1 VALLLVLTIVVFIH
15 ELGHFMV
22 ARWCGVKVQAFS
34 IGFGREIF
42 GFTDK
47 HGTRWKFAWI
57 PLGGYVRFM
66 DDENAASAP
75 SRDALERMTPEE
87 RSGAF
92 QTKPLW
98 QRAAVVAA
106 GPAFNVIS
114 ALLFLVAL
122 FWMIGVDGRT
132 AVIDGTQPGSP
143 AEKAGLRSGDL
154 VTAVNGR
161 SVERWVEVQRTISR
175 SPNVAVDV
183 TFVRDG
189 RERTVTIVPAAMEA
203 KSGVAGTTIELG
215 DIGIVKHIPA
225 RVGSVLPGSAASR
238 AGLQPGDTLL
248 SIDGRPLRHFSDLV
262 STLRN
267 GEGKPVEI
275 VLARGSERQT
285 VQITPDRHPTENRWL
300 IGINHPAELRRFSLV
315 DSVRFGAGEVGYYI
329 EGMVRG
335 IPQIPAA
342 VFKALSMQK
351 QQDIGGPIVIAE
363 MSKQAIE
370 SGLGGFITWLALFS
384 VMLGIMNL
392 LPIPLLDGGHLMFY
406 AIEAIRGKP
415 LDERKQEFAF
425 KIGIAVI
432 GTMMFAAFFSDVVGK
447 LRLLF

>member
-1 VALLLVLTIVVFIH
+1 
-15 ELGHFMV
+15 
-22 ARWCGVKVQAFS
+22 
-34 IGFGREIF
+34 
-42 GFTDK
+42 
-47 HGTRWKFAWI
+47 
-57 PLGGYVRFM
+57 
-66 DDENAASAP
+66 
-75 SRDALERMTPEE
+75 
-87 RSGAF
+87 
-92 QTKPLW
+92 
-98 QRAAVVAA
+98 
-106 GPAFNVIS
+106 
-114 ALLFLVAL
+114 
-122 FWMIGVDGRT
+122 
-132 AVIDGTQPGSP
+132 
-143 AEKAGLRSGDL
+143 
-154 VTAVNGR
+154 
-161 SVERWVEVQRTISR
+161 
-175 SPNVAVDV
+175 
-183 TFVRDG
+183 
-189 RERTVTIVPAAMEA
+189 
-203 KSGVAGTTIELG
+203 
-215 DIGIVKHIPA
+215 
-225 RVGSVLPGSAASR
+225 VLPGSAASR